1 MRKELRFGRVLVA
14 LSTEGSEFT
23 VTITSASS
31 GAVLSR
37 AVIEDEAQL
46 ADVTGKLLA
55 LKAQNKAAPPPPVEA
70 PTPPT
75 EAPAPPPPAAEQA
88 AVAPRTRTP
97 RAPRS
102 ALSAPEVVRSAS
114 AEALAQT
121 ASLCEQAE
129 TMLAR
134 VEKLNRGKPD
144 LWTEAQR
151 TDANLCAMWTLH
163 CVEARGDAP
172 TDEEQT
178 KIGRYSGWGGLSHE
192 KNLDRMPSDVRPEI
206 EGLLDEYY
214 TPSNVAADVVRVI
227 REKWEASLPQHDGT
241 LQALEPSAGIGR
253 FIRAAQDAGLPA
265 RWTAIE
271 FSNVSARMLQA
282 SMPTVEVNHSSFEK
296 WAQGGFGGLWGKIG
310 LILSNPPYPESRGD
324 RAAQDFASEYSE
336 PAAFIYFIRRAL
348 DALAPKGIGVMVVPS
363 GFLSGV
369 SYSDTRAKVLQRHHL
384 LAAFR
389 TPDGI
394 FPGAKLNIDVL
405 FFEARGGTLAVPNK
419 SDADVIAG
427 RYFETHRGHIL
438 GTEKGTYGEGARWDY
453 KVLGTFNGF
462 PAFDPRPLQTESELQ
477 PFKTKINYKPTVKQA
492 AISGDPYGLD
502 RATTVGARVRSYFS
516 LLADGTTPRHVEMWP
531 ELHADLLQWKKEHG
545 NPRESTMLRDH
556 APENNN
562 VAMFLSAWD
571 RAGELVAQVATQP
584 QWMSPIQGNAD
595 DMAAVANALWRGQTI
610 TLEDVGRAVANA
622 RNVTLE
628 DAMPS
633 VYEGLPGLYAAGWRL
648 DGERFNVLV
657 PSSQFLEG
665 EMWPRYDNAG
675 NALVSSDILRGGKI
689 YGSLPKGEVEQQ
701 RKEIIAALKLPSWED
716 INQPFPDTEDPRRRY
731 TPVDRWVPFDII
743 KKWIHEKLSMSAD
756 RAGKRG
762 RGIVRGSSDFKPDTL
777 SLSFGAIAVKG
788 VDFSAEKL
796 SVYDV
801 DKVVGSSNDHA
812 VRKFIGWYNHMNR
825 LFIVRAEKESPQ
837 DKTTA
842 ADVEKAR
849 EEVIRDWIRGFY
861 AWIETPANEENRERI
876 LNAYHRVQFGYLD
889 PKITAEPLN
898 IKRWTGYVKMHPWQ
912 NAGARRVLRNR
923 TGLVAFDVGVGKT
936 FTGIGIIAKA
946 REEGWVRHPVLLVPN
961 SIVWK
966 WYRDVVE
973 KCLGRVIN
981 GVLVP
986 EYKVCV
992 IGSKEVKR
1000 TVKVKEAK
1008 TVGEGRNK
1016 HVEIVEVEREQSVYE
1031 PDTPADRGEKWSQ
1044 FQRGEYDLA
1053 IVTYSVLGMTEMDPE
1068 MVVEFVK
1075 DLHSVRQSIALGK
1088 ERELP
1093 DEDEDDVTDEDEDDE
1108 DDEDDGEDGE
1118 DDGEDGE
1125 AKKKKEGSERNK
1137 AKRIVDVKQFV
1148 ADKLKQRSVDGV
1160 PVPYD
1165 IGPRWDD
1172 IGVDMIVVDE
1182 AQNFKNL
1189 FATERKWK
1197 YMSSPPKGS
1206 KRAWNLFFR
1215 CASVRKKQGGGGVVL
1230 LSATPAKNSPLEF
1243 YSILSYLDPK
1253 IWENIGINNQEQF
1266 VDRFIEGVEITA
1278 ISGDGKPK
1286 KAIGAVAFK
1295 NLDEIRRV
1303 LNRWGEFKTPLDIA
1317 REYPGA
1323 GIRLPE
1329 PTTRY
1334 IDDVGNSYSTRFRP
1348 NVNFCYDGEMAN
1360 LWFNHK
1366 GEPVH
1371 IVDVGLAPSE
1381 HQRIKDRLYRTL
1393 YVEFQK
1399 AGATDP
1405 KMRGKALAL
1414 VTRRAMIA
1422 VHPCLDECAEAHT
1435 EVKNGN
1441 LIVVNT
1447 KTGKRLTTP
1456 DGSVVSAVQFL
1467 SEPRAYGSKW
1477 SIKSAKE
1484 VGSFQSPKFDACAK
1498 RIAASLSCGQV
1509 VLCPK
1514 GREDETMEILQ
1525 RFGTP
1530 ANVMIA
1536 VKHEDH
1542 AQDVFRLVSGRMRKP
1557 GEIQVV
1563 VCSEEVMLKARAE
1576 NLGCQRYTMP
1586 FGGENVDGQ
1595 KEVARAVFGT
1605 RTCGHVIFLESIAG
1619 HVWLE
1624 KTLVHYGVDPTRI
1637 AVLNGKTA
1645 PSPGKRLAIADAFN
1659 GDAEKMVDPLYDV
1672 VIANSVAYEGIDLQQ
1687 RTCAIHHVD
1696 LPWEPATLHQ
1706 RNGRGVRQGN
1716 KMGSIEIAYYFG
1728 RCSGD
1733 ALRFNMI
1740 GGKRGWMVSLL
1751 QSQDLKTNNP
1761 AAGQGI
1767 EGVIGM
1773 VSCSREEAEEALS
1786 EACVSQVIDERKQT
1800 KSRVKLLLGRAS
1812 YACARSRYASAQ
1824 GFKGESIQVFRDDA
1838 KASVDEIY
1846 AKVSE
1851 RSYPF
1856 LSRVA
1861 QVNDY
1866 LFPPTSELTIEPKRK
1881 LTKKEEEEEKKRNR
1895 WKQTQKEETPQHLP
1909 FYVRADGSE
1918 YTHDDDR
1925 AVSAGGKV
1933 KPAGGDEGEDKY
1945 DAPEPAEKKAP
1956 TSIRV
1961 YPIAFILPPVWESCR
1976 MKLIQ
1981 RNSYG
1986 SLAVSFSHY
1995 GSVVAHAKAVTGISV
2010 SPSGATAAQ
2019 VWATKDVIGH
2029 RKPGSAEWKLRDFGE
2044 VAEELHAATRSY
2056 VKSKHAEYDF
2066 NNPPPFARRAYC
2078 LPLDIYDVSD
2088 WPDDDHE
2095 TVMRAVEVKLKHN
2108 TALELKSKADPERYD
2123 SESRI
2128 WEELAWYAA
2137 DETWLARYWGIYA
2150 PRILMDLSIPGSEYQ
2165 SAGWIA
2171 GRWQVGGDKPRQG
2184 LYNIGNKNLPGIAA
2198 DGSFSLVPRESI
2210 TKENVH
2216 EKLALVPMPTYANL
2230 LRFREALSALNPKR
2244 SANTYGTFNA
2254 IAIAW
2259 WGESLGESVIGKK
2272 FSDVTDI
2279 VDAVMVWIR
2288 AGKPTDQKIR
2298 TLGVVEAIR
2307 QSLEWIDKERG
2318 LALSGIVFSEDP
2330 AVNGNSGN
2338 LWDALVAAIP
2348 AEKMDDV
2355 RSELIWDVRKRAD
2368 LYAWNDPETRKKE
2381 NELQEK
2387 PSELVRG
2394 KTPSED
2400 EGDEDG
2406 EEDEG
2411 YES

>member
-1 MRKELRFGRVLVA
+1 VEQPQALRREIQLGLVTA
-14 LSTEGSEFT
+14 ILSTEGGQFT
-23 VTITSASS
+23 VTLTNAST
-31 GAVLSR
+31 GETVGQPFVVEGETR
-37 AVIEDEAQL
+37 RREVM
-46 ADVTGKLLA
+46 GKLKTMQA
-55 LKAQNKAAPPPPVEA
+55 RAAAAPNAPPAAPPAEV
-70 PTPPT
+70 
-75 EAPAPPPPAAEQA
+75 PAPPPVVEPPASEE
-88 AVAPRTRTP
+88 VATTPARTTRKP
-97 RAPRS
+97 RAPKVEVT
-102 ALSAPEVVRSAS
+102 PEAKSAS
-114 AEALAQT
+114 PEAIAQT
-121 ASLCEQAE
+121 ATFCAKADA
-129 TMLAR
+129 MLLR
-134 VEKLNRGKPD
+134 VEALNRGKPD

-163 CVEARGDAP
+163 CVEARGDGP
-172 TDEEQT
+172 TEDEQK
-178 KIGRYSGWGGLSHE
+178 KIARYSGWGGLSHE
-192 KNLDRMPSDVRPEI
+192 ENWEKMPPDVRPEI

-227 REKWEASLPQHDGT
+227 REKWEASLPRHNG

-253 FIRAAQDAGLPA
+253 FIRAAADGGLTA
-265 RWTAIE
+265 HWTAIE

-282 SMPTVEVNHSSFEK
+282 SMPHVEVNHSSFEK

-310 LILSNPPYPESRGD
+310 LILSNPPYPTSRGD
-324 RAAQDFASEYSE
+324 RAAQDFATEYNE

-363 GFLSGV
+363 GFLSGA
-369 SYSDTRAKVLQRHHL
+369 SYSETREKVLRRHHL

-389 TPDGI
+389 TPNGL
-394 FPGAKLNIDVL
+394 FPGADLNIDVL
-405 FFEARGGTLAVPNK
+405 FFEARGGTLAKPNK

-427 RYFETHRGHIL
+427 RYFETHKGHIL
-438 GTEKGTYGEGARWDY
+438 GTEEGTYGVGAKWDY

-462 PAFDPRPLQTESELQ
+462 PAFDPRPIQTESELQ
-477 PFKTKINYKPTVKQA
+477 PLKTKINYKPTVKQA
-492 AISGDPYGLD
+492 AVQGDPFGLD
-502 RATTVGARVRSYFS
+502 RATTVGLRVKSYFS
-516 LLADGTTPRHVEMWP
+516 LMADGTTPRHVEMWP
-531 ELHADLLQWKKEHG
+531 ELHADLLDWKREHG
-545 NPRESTMLRDH
+545 NPRESSMLRDH
-556 APENNN
+556 AADNNN

-571 RAGELVAQVATQP
+571 RAGELVPQIATQP
-584 QWMSPIQGNAD
+584 QWMSVIRGNTD
-595 DMAAVANALWRGQTI
+595 DMAVVANAIWRGQTI
-610 TLEDVGRAVANA
+610 TLEDVRRAVANA
-622 RNVTLE
+622 RNITLE

-633 VYEGLPGLYAAGWRL
+633 VYGGLPGLYAAGWRL

-657 PSSQFLEG
+657 PASQFLEG

-675 NALVSSDILRGGKI
+675 KALFSSDILRDGKI
-689 YGSLPKGEVEQQ
+689 HGTLPRTAVEEQQ
-701 RKEIIAALKLPSWED
+701 KEILAALKLPSWDD
-716 INQPFPDTEDPRRRY
+716 INQPLPDTEDPRRRY
-731 TPVDRWVPFDII
+731 TPIDRWVPFDII
-743 KKWIHEKLSMSAD
+743 KKWLHEKLSMEAD
-756 RAGKRG
+756 RVGRRG
-762 RGIVRGSSDFKPDTL
+762 VVKGGSDFRPDTL
-777 SLSFGAIAVKG
+777 SVKFGAIEVAG

-796 SVYDV
+796 SVFDV
-801 DKVVGSSNDHA
+801 DKVVGSSNDNA

-825 LFIVRAEKESPQ
+825 LFIVRAEKEKDGEKP
-837 DKTTA
+837 TA

-849 EEVIRDWIRGFY
+849 EEVVRDWMRGFY

-876 LNAYHRVQFGYLD
+876 LRAYHRAHFGYLE
-889 PKITAEPLN
+889 PKITSEPLN
-898 IKRWTGYVKMHPWQ
+898 IKRWVGYVKMHPWQ

-946 REEGWVRHPVLLVPN
+946 REEGWVRHPVLVVPN

-973 KCLGRVIN
+973 KCLGREVN

-992 IGSKEVKR
+992 IGSKMVLRNVE
-1000 TVKVKEAK
+1000 VKEAK

-1016 HVEIVEVEREQSVYE
+1016 HTEIVTVIREKEVAE
-1031 PDTPADRGEKWSQ
+1031 PDTPEDRGEKWAA

-1053 IVTYSVLGMTEMDPE
+1053 IVTYSVLGATEMDPD
-1068 MVVEFVK
+1068 MVMEFVK

-1093 DEDEDDVTDEDEDDE
+1093 DDNESDVPADTDEDGDE
-1108 DDEDDGEDGE
+1108 DSDEET
-1118 DDGEDGE
+1118 
-1125 AKKKKEGSERNK
+1125 KKESERNR

-1197 YMSSPPKGS
+1197 YMNSPPKGS

-1253 IWENIGINNQEQF
+1253 IWEEIGIHNQEQF

-1278 ISGDGKPK
+1278 IGGDGKPK
-1286 KAIGAVAFK
+1286 KAVGAVAFK

-1303 LNRWGEFKTPLDIA
+1303 LNRWCEFKTPLDIA

-1348 NVNFCYDGEMAN
+1348 NVNYCYDGEMSN

-1366 GEPVH
+1366 GEQVH
-1371 IVDVGLAPSE
+1371 IVDVGLAPNE
-1381 HQRIKDRLYRTL
+1381 HQKLKDALYRKM

-1399 AGATDP
+1399 QAASDP

-1435 EVKNGN
+1435 EVKNGK

-1447 KTGKRLTTP
+1447 KTGKRLTTD

-1467 SEPRAYGSKW
+1467 SEPRAYGNKW
-1477 SIKSAKE
+1477 TMASARKVE
-1484 VGSFQSPKFDACAK
+1484 TFHSPKFDACAK
-1498 RIAASLSCGQV
+1498 RVAASLSCGQV
-1509 VLCPK
+1509 VLCPQ
-1514 GREDETMEILQ
+1514 GREDETMDILQ
-1525 RFGTP
+1525 KFGTP
-1530 ANVMIA
+1530 ASVMIA
-1536 VKHEDH
+1536 VKNEDH

-1563 VCSEEVMLKARAE
+1563 VCSEEVMLAAKAE

-1595 KEVARAVFGT
+1595 KEIARAVFGT

-1619 HVWLE
+1619 HVWME
-1624 KTLVHYGVDPTRI
+1624 KALVHYGVDPARI
-1637 AVLNGKTA
+1637 ATLNGTTA
-1645 PSPGKRLAIADAFN
+1645 PSPAKRLGIADAFN
-1659 GDAEKMVDPLYDV
+1659 GNADKMVEPLYDV

-1687 RTCAIHHVD
+1687 RTCAIHHID

-1716 KMGSIEIAYYFG
+1716 KMGSIEICYYFG

-1751 QSQDLKTNNP
+1751 HSQDLKTNNP

-1773 VSCSREEAEEALS
+1773 VSCSREEAEEALA
-1786 EACVSQVIDERKQT
+1786 EACVAQVIDERKQI
-1800 KSRVKLLLGRAS
+1800 KSRMKLLLSRAS
-1812 YACARSRYASAQ
+1812 YACARSRYVFVQ
-1824 GFKGESIQVFRDDA
+1824 GFDAERLQILRDDA

-1851 RSYPF
+1851 RAYPY
-1856 LSRVA
+1856 LSRVSL
-1861 QVNDY
+1861 VNDY
-1866 LFPPTSELTIEPKRK
+1866 IFPPTSELTFRLKKDEDGGKKGGKKNPGEKEYTVLSEEP
-1881 LTKKEEEEEKKRNR
+1881 
-1895 WKQTQKEETPQHLP
+1895 
-1909 FYVRADGSE
+1909 FFVRADGTT
-1918 YTHDDDR
+1918 YAHNDDR
-1925 AVSAGGKV
+1925 EHEDKS
-1933 KPAGGDEGEDKY
+1933 KPEDGEDEENKENEEGF
-1945 DAPEPAEKKAP
+1945 AANPIVQKKVQK
-1956 TSIRV
+1956 SIRI
-1961 YPIAFILPPVWESCR
+1961 YPVSFILPPVWESCR
-1976 MKLIQ
+1976 LKLISGD
-1981 RNSYG
+1981 SYAG
-1986 SLAVSFSHY
+1986 ATARFSHY
-1995 GSVVAHAKAVTGISV
+1995 GSVVHYSKRARVGLEGLGWETQEI
-2010 SPSGATAAQ
+2010 
-2019 VWATKDVIGH
+2019 IGH
-2029 RKPGSAEWKLRDFGE
+2029 RKPGSETWELHEFGK
-2044 VAEELHAATRSY
+2044 VAEELYVATRAY
-2056 VKSKHAEYDF
+2056 VKQEQSGYDF

-2078 LPLDIYDVSD
+2078 LPQDIYDVSD

-2095 TVMRAVEVKLKHN
+2095 TVMQGMERRLRHDSK
-2108 TALELKSKADPERYD
+2108 LELKKEYQTPRYD
-2123 SESRI
+2123 TESDI
-2128 WEELAWYAA
+2128 WEDISWFAA
-2137 DETWLARYWGIYA
+2137 DETWLARYWSLYA
-2150 PRILMDLSIPGSEYQ
+2150 PRILMDLSIPGSEWK
-2165 SAGWIA
+2165 AGGWN
-2171 GRWQVGGDKPRQG
+2171 GSRYMPDGYKQKQG
-2184 LYNIGNKNLPGIAA
+2184 LYNNGNKDLPGIAA
-2198 DGSFSLVPRESI
+2198 DGSFSPVSRESI
-2210 TKENVH
+2210 TRENVH

-2244 SANTYGTFNA
+2244 TANSFKTFNE

-2259 WGESLGESVIGKK
+2259 WGEGLGESVVGKK
-2272 FSDVTDI
+2272 YSDITDI

-2298 TLGVVEAIR
+2298 TLGLVEAIR
-2307 QSLEWIDKERG
+2307 QSLEWIDKENG

-2330 AVNGNSGN
+2330 TVNGNSGN
-2338 LWDALVAAIP
+2338 LWDALKAAIP
-2348 AEKMDDV
+2348 EDKMGYV
-2355 RSELIWDVRKRAD
+2355 RSALILDVRKRAD
-2368 LYAWNDPETRKKE
+2368 LYDWNSPEVRRKEMEAEAEAKGM
-2381 NELQEK
+2381 K
-2387 PSELVRG
+2387 
-2394 KTPSED
+2394 
-2400 EGDEDG
+2400 
-2406 EEDEG
+2406 
-2411 YES
+2411 